1 MENENKNDL
10 NQQAQTTVPGTSGQ
24 NVETPQNP
32 PQDGENKDIGG
43 GQTQETP
50 ASVGANHPNP
60 EDGKTQ
66 NAKPETN
73 PQQPTT
79 INPDD
84 EIEKLVKS
92 MMERFGYDEN
102 PQKTNDEVKPQKKE
116 QERSEP
122 IKEQKPTAS
131 KTQQRQSV
139 DQSKQSKPVRKI
151 TSAQID
157 RLRNEIIKEPAP
169 AAPQPS
175 PIPIQSQTQTPTAN
189 IDEYVP
195 EVFDPDEFKE
205 KLQLFKTLEE
215 LYPRKYKG
223 ITEELIRF
231 DKATKEYIEKWQE
244 ENPDE
249 PFDPADDAHA
259 EFFAKYYPDVDDDDR
274 VKALYHLETR
284 RISEQQQ
291 HHEKVSRVVN
301 KIKEDL
307 SKEQQSFV
315 SQFIGSIDQDAVKVF
330 EKEGFKGLEEKYP
343 DIALALNSAASNATP
358 YLAAAVALTT
368 PDLPQEFLQNIP
380 QQVMQDVLGWIRDL
394 DLKIRSLPPSQQVY
408 NGKVY
413 VPLDQINNVD
423 PKYADRIWTL
433 ASNPGWIR
441 ECVQKIAASNIAN
454 QFKPYVERVRTIYR
468 QSEGSGFNS
477 NPPSTSS
484 TTERTIPIPSTNQKQ
499 EDIADVILKKL
510 FG

>member
-10 NQQAQTTVPGTSGQ
+10 NQQSQTTVSGSSGS

-32 PQDGENKDIGG
+32 PKDGESKDIVGN
-43 GQTQETP
+43 QTQETP
-50 ASVGANHPNP
+50 TSVDSNQPNS
-60 EDGKTQ
+60 EDKKTQ
-66 NAKPETN
+66 SAKPEAK
-73 PQQPTT
+73 PQQPTP

-92 MMERFGYDEN
+92 MLERFGYDEN
-102 PQKTNDEVKPQKKE
+102 PQKTNDGIKPQKKE
-116 QERSEP
+116 QEPSEP
-122 IKEQKPTAS
+122 IKEQKPAAP
-131 KTQQRQSV
+131 KTQQRQSGE
-139 DQSKQSKPVRKI
+139 QAKQAKPVRKI

-169 AAPQPS
+169 VQPQPS
-175 PIPIQSQTQTPTAN
+175 PIPTQSQTQTPTAN
-189 IDEYVP
+189 IDEYTP

-223 ITEELIRF
+223 ITEELINF
-231 DKATKEYIEKWQE
+231 DRATREYIEKWQE

-259 EFFAKYYPDVDDDDR
+259 EFFSKYYPEVDDDDR

-291 HHEKVSRVVN
+291 QHEKVSKVVN
-301 KIKEDL
+301 KLKDDL
-307 SKEQQSFV
+307 SKEQKAFV
-315 SQFIGSIDQDAVKVF
+315 PQFIGSIDQDAVKVF
-330 EKEGFKGLEEKYP
+330 EKDGFKGLEEKYP
-343 DIALALNSAASNATP
+343 DIALALNSAAANATP

-368 PDLPQEFLQNIP
+368 PDLPQDVLQNIP
-380 QQVMQDVLGWIRDL
+380 PQVMQDVLGWIRDL
-394 DLKIRSLPPSQQVY
+394 DLKIKSLPPSQQVY
-408 NGKVY
+408 NGKIY

-454 QFKPYVERVRTIYR
+454 QFKPYVDRVRTIYR
-468 QSEGSGFNS
+468 QSEGSGYNN
-477 NPPSTSS
+477 NPPTTSS
-484 TTERTIPIPSTNQKQ
+484 TTDRSIPIPSNSQKQ
-499 EDIADVILKKL
+499 EDIADIILKKL